1 MNSRLAYSITS
12 ARASK
17 VGGISRPSAFCCGG
31 RTGGHFDMVGSGLAA
46 QLSRPGGNTT
56 GLSILTPELDVKRL
70 EILHE
75 LVPQVQR
82 IAVLAD
88 PTTISTAP
96 QLASAARGLN
106 VGLVWF
112 KAQSPEEI
120 GRELDAIAVA
130 KVEAVSVLGSAL
142 MYAARR
148 TIIERTRAERLP
160 AIYHLPETAAEGA
173 LLAYGP
179 RLQLCYQL
187 VVSLVDKILRGRKP
201 ADLPIEQPSKF
212 ALVINMRTAQALGL
226 TVPQTLLARAD
237 EVIE

>member
-1 MNSRLAYSITS
+1 
-12 ARASK
+12 
-17 VGGISRPSAFCCGG
+17 
-31 RTGGHFDMVGSGLAA
+31 MVGSGLAA

-187 VVSLVDKILRGRKP
+187 VVSLVDKILRGKP